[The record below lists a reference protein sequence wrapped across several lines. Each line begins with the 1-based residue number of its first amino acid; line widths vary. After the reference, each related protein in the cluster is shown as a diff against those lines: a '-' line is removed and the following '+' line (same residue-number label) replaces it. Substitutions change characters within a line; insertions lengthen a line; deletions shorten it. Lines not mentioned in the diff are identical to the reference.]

1 MLASLVIEVVLG
13 HGPGRE
19 AVTHEARGR
28 NRDEASARNA
38 QAQSDKGRGTG
49 YVDDRLMGISAA
61 VAAAAT
67 NVAAA
72 AVNATMKGRRDFWEC
87 PLGVAR
93 GFAQDC
99 GRGRALVKEDL
110 ESLCVSSPVACQIP
124 AQSGMGQGVG
134 LVGVRCARDT
144 VVKLSTRDGAA
155 AFAKV
160 AAAVAAAVTNIVVA
174 VAVATAAV
182 VSAAVVR
189 PLWSLDLGLASHKTA
204 TYEQRTQGG
213 VGHGTAIEGRPRK
226 HDVCTDVIGDAGGKT
241 RGIKHGQSNYQNEKG
256 KRHD

>member
-1 MLASLVIEVVLG
+1 MLALVLAGGGVADWRHVGLRVDATSRIIQHAAVRHKREASGVLASLVIEVVLG

-28 NRDEASARNA
+28 NHDEAAARNA

-99 GRGRALVKEDL
+99 GRRRALVKEDL
-110 ESLCVSSPVACQIP
+110 ESSCVSSPVACQIP
-124 AQSGMGQGVG
+124 ARSGMGQGVG
-134 LVGVRCARDT
+134 LVGARCARDT
-144 VVKLSTRDGAA
+144 FVKWSTRDGAA
-155 AFAKV
+155 AVAYV
-160 AAAVAAAVTNIVVA
+160 AAAVAAAVTNIVVVA

-182 VSAAVVR
+182 VSAALVR
-189 PLWSLDLGLASHKTA
+189 LWWSL
-204 TYEQRTQGG
+204 
-213 VGHGTAIEGRPRK
+213 
-226 HDVCTDVIGDAGGKT
+226 
-241 RGIKHGQSNYQNEKG
+241 
-256 KRHD
+256 